1 MTRDLT
7 AGDLAGLFAQVAEA
21 IEHDRDRLCAL
32 DGVIGDGDHG
42 VTMSIGFSAVNQA
55 LAALDATAVD
65 PTTVFNCAAKAFL
78 NAVGASA
85 GPLYAT
91 ALMRAGAAVK
101 GKAMLDDDAVVAS
114 VVAMAKG
121 VQDRGKAARGEKT
134 MIDAWLPAADAT
146 LAARADGKDMT
157 TCLAAAAKAA
167 AEGAEAT
174 KAMVATKGRSARL
187 GERTLG
193 HVDAGAASTALFLA
207 TLAAGVAALQS
218 ADPVATTA

>member
-1 MTRDLT
+1 MARELT
-7 AGDLAGLFAQVAEA
+7 AGDLARLFAKVAEA

-42 VTMSIGFSAVNQA
+42 VTMSIGFGAVEQA
-55 LAALDATAVD
+55 LNTLDVTASD

-101 GKAMLDDDAVVAS
+101 GKRTLDDDGIVAS
-114 VVAMAKG
+114 IVAMAKG

-146 LAARADGKDMT
+146 LAARAEGKDMT
-157 TCLAAAAKAA
+157 ACLAAAAKAA
-167 AEGAEAT
+167 ADGAEAT

-207 TLAAGVAALQS
+207 TLATGVAALQG
-218 ADPVATTA
+218 AVPAAMKA